1 MEALNEIFP
10 VILYGLLIILVVVLI
25 ILVVKLIKTIS
36 KVDLVVDDVN
46 LKVKKLDGVFNIV
59 DNKIIGCVEKGDYD
73 LIIRIIDIQN
83 FQYFF
88 LTDSTLRRQIYCF

>member
-1 MEALNEIFP
+1 MTVCSDIP
-10 VILYGLLIILVVVLI
+10 DVYGLYGLLIILVVVLI

-59 DNKIIGCVEKGDYD
+59 DNTADAISNFSDKFANILAGSINAVFNKKRKGDD
-73 LIIRIIDIQN
+73 NDE
-83 FQYFF
+83 
-88 LTDSTLRRQIYCF
+88 

>member
-1 MEALNEIFP
+1 MEALNEVFP

-59 DNKIIGCVEKGDYD
+59 DNITLHHKHIPVEDNPHCFIFKVALPCVRKV
-73 LIIRIIDIQN
+73 LIDKPQ
-83 FQYFF
+83 
-88 LTDSTLRRQIYCF
+88 